1 MVLSDNRP
9 ATMVTFAWL
18 DYSERDRRRA
28 LDVVD
33 LLREPSTV
41 DELGLGAIRDAFADM
56 LFPGT
61 STIQT
66 RARYFLF
73 VPWQYLELERL
84 RVPSRQVA
92 ARGRRAEIELI
103 NPLVD
108 SGERQGVIGI
118 QARKALKRLPS
129 NVYWTGLLAWGIRRF
144 RGSQPLYHQSLDRA
158 YASSRALVD
167 DDHNPVSGFP
177 PASWDPNLPKAPPG
191 FPKGATFRL
200 TPPEARYL
208 RERIIFNHRDSLLA
222 FLVDECEPTETT
234 FAWEHPQRAW
244 FREPFR
250 EQLLHAR
257 LFSEGMH
264 GAQLLYNLLL
274 AEAVENDEWR
284 DSFDEAMGD
293 WAALV
298 SRRSTAFAGWDRARF
313 WAIALQGG
321 ARVTRRTREFI
332 DAWLDIV
339 LDAGATAIVGLQ
351 AARQLIVQR
360 EYELKVQRARLQN
373 RQALLLWRGDAG
385 SRQLDYRWG
394 VAQTIVNDILDGL
407 GTGA

>member
-1 MVLSDNRP
+1 MT
-9 ATMVTFAWL
+9 ATFAWL

-33 LLREPSTV
+33 LLREPSTI
-41 DELGLGAIRDAFADM
+41 DELGLGAVRDAFADL

-84 RVPSRQVA
+84 RVPSRQVVP
-92 ARGRRAEIELI
+92 RGRRAEIGLI
-103 NPLVD
+103 DALVD
-108 SGERQGVIGI
+108 SSERAGVIGI
-118 QARKALKRLPS
+118 QARKTLKRLPS

-144 RGSQPLYHQSLDRA
+144 RGSQPQYHRSLDGF
-158 YASSRALVD
+158 YASPRALVD
-167 DDHNPVSGFP
+167 DDRNPVGGVH
-177 PASWDPNLPKAPPG
+177 PANWDPNLPTAPRG
-191 FPKGATFRL
+191 FPKGATFHL
-200 TPPEARYL
+200 TAAEAGYM

-222 FLVDECEPTETT
+222 FLVDECEPTETG
-234 FAWEHPQRAW
+234 FAWEHPQRGQ

-250 EQLLHAR
+250 EQLFHAR

-274 AEAVENDEWR
+274 AEAVGNDEWC
-284 DSFDEAMGD
+284 DSFAAAMAD
-293 WAALV
+293 WADLV
-298 SRRSTAFAGWDRARF
+298 SRRSAAFVGWDRRRF
-313 WAIALQGG
+313 WAIAVEGG

-332 DAWLDIV
+332 DGWLDLI
-339 LDAGATAIVGLQ
+339 LGAGSAAIAGGLQ
-351 AARQLIVQR
+351 DARQLILQR
-360 EYELKVQRARLQN
+360 EYELKGQRARLQN

-385 SRQLDYRWG
+385 SRQMDYRWA

-407 GTGA
+407 GTDA

>member
-1 MVLSDNRP
+1 MT
-9 ATMVTFAWL
+9 ATLAWL

-41 DELGLGAIRDAFADM
+41 DELGLGAVRDAFADA

-84 RVPSRQVA
+84 RVPSRQVV
-92 ARGRRAEIELI
+92 ARGRRAEIGLI
-103 NPLVD
+103 DALVD
-108 SGERQGVIGI
+108 SGEREGVIGI
-118 QARKALKRLPS
+118 QARKILKRLPS
-129 NVYWTGLLAWGIRRF
+129 NVYWNGLLAWGIRRF
-144 RGSQPLYHQSLDRA
+144 RGSQPLYHQSLDGF
-158 YASSRALVD
+158 YASPQALVD
-167 DDHNPVSGFP
+167 DDRNPVSGVP
-177 PASWDPNLPKAPPG
+177 PANWDPNLPEAPRG
-191 FPKGATFRL
+191 FPKDATFHL
-200 TPPEARYL
+200 TAAEAEYL

-244 FREPFR
+244 FCEPFG

-284 DSFDEAMGD
+284 DSFDEAMVD

-298 SRRSTAFAGWDRARF
+298 SRRSAAFADWDRERF
-313 WAIALQGG
+313 WAIAAECG
-321 ARVTRRTREFI
+321 ARVTCRTREFI
-332 DAWLDIV
+332 DAWLDLV
-339 LDAGATAIVGLQ
+339 LHADATSIADMQV
-351 AARQLIVQR
+351 ARQLIVQR

-394 VAQTIVNDILDGL
+394 VARTIVNDVLDGL
-407 GTGA
+407 ETGA

>member
-1 MVLSDNRP
+1 MT
-9 ATMVTFAWL
+9 ATLAWL

-41 DELGLGAIRDAFADM
+41 DELGLGAVRDAFADL

-84 RVPSRQVA
+84 RVPSRQVV
-92 ARGRRAEIELI
+92 ARGRRAEIGLI
-103 NPLVD
+103 DALVD
-108 SGERQGVIGI
+108 SGEREGVIGI
-118 QARKALKRLPS
+118 QARKTLKRLPS
-129 NVYWTGLLAWGIRRF
+129 NVYWNGLLAWGIRRF
-144 RGSQPLYHQSLDRA
+144 RGSQPLYHQSLDGF
-158 YASSRALVD
+158 YASPRALVD
-167 DDHNPVSGFP
+167 DDRNPVGGVP
-177 PASWDPNLPKAPPG
+177 PANWDPNLPGAPGG
-191 FPKGATFRL
+191 FPKDATFHL
-200 TPPEARYL
+200 TAAEAGYL
-208 RERIIFNHRDSLLA
+208 RERIILSHRDSLLA
-222 FLVDECEPTETT
+222 FLVDECEPSETA
-234 FAWEHPQRAW
+234 FAWEHPQRDR

-250 EQLLHAR
+250 EQLFHAQ

-264 GAQLLYNLLL
+264 GAQLLYNLML
-274 AEAVENDEWR
+274 AEAVENER
-284 DSFDEAMGD
+284 VERFLRRGD
-293 WAALV
+293 GRLGCPRVASVGSLHRLGPAALLGH
-298 SRRSTAFAGWDRARF
+298 RRRRRCPGDTPHTHIHRRLARPRSGRRRRHDRR
-313 WAIALQGG
+313 
-321 ARVTRRTREFI
+321 
-332 DAWLDIV
+332 
-339 LDAGATAIVGLQ
+339 GLQ
-351 AARQLIVQR
+351 DARQLICQR

-407 GTGA
+407 SADA

>member
-1 MVLSDNRP
+1 MTTSS
-9 ATMVTFAWL
+9 AMMATFAWL

-41 DELGLGAIRDAFADM
+41 DELGLGAVRDAFADL

-92 ARGRRAEIELI
+92 VRGRRAEIELI
-103 NPLVD
+103 DALAD
-108 SGERQGVIGI
+108 SKERQGVIGI
-118 QARKALKRLPS
+118 QARKTLKRLPS

-144 RGSQPLYHQSLDRA
+144 RGSQSQYLQSLDGF
-158 YASSRALVD
+158 YASPRAQAD
-167 DDHNPVSGFP
+167 DDHNPVGGVP
-177 PASWDPNLPKAPPG
+177 PVNWDPNLPKAPPG
-191 FPKGATFRL
+191 FPKGATFYL
-200 TPPEARYL
+200 TATEAGYL
-208 RERIIFNHRDSLLA
+208 RERIILNNRDSLLA
-222 FLVDECEPTETT
+222 FLIDEGEPTETA
-234 FAWEHPQRAW
+234 FAWEHPQRDR

-274 AEAVENDEWR
+274 AEAVKNDEWIA
-284 DSFDEAMGD
+284 SFGAAMAD
-293 WAALV
+293 WAGLV
-298 SRRSTAFAGWDRARF
+298 SGRSAAFADWDRVRF
-313 WAIALQGG
+313 WAIAVEGG

-332 DAWLDIV
+332 DAWLDLV
-339 LDAGATAIVGLQ
+339 LDANATAIAGLQ
-351 AARQLIVQR
+351 DARQLIVQR

-394 VAQTIVNDILDGL
+394 VAQTIVSDILDGL
-407 GTGA
+407 GSNA

>member
-1 MVLSDNRP
+1 MT
-9 ATMVTFAWL
+9 ATIAWL

-41 DELGLGAIRDAFADM
+41 DELGLSAVRDAFADL

-84 RVPSRQVA
+84 RIPSRQAV

-103 NPLVD
+103 DALVD
-108 SGERQGVIGI
+108 SNERQGVIGI
-118 QARKALKRLPS
+118 QARRTLKRLPS
-129 NVYWTGLLAWGIRRF
+129 NVYWNGLLAWGTRQF
-144 RGSQPLYHQSLDRA
+144 RGSQLQYHQSLDGF
-158 YASSRALVD
+158 YASRRVLVD
-167 DDHNPVSGFP
+167 DDRNAVGGVPR
-177 PASWDPNLPKAPPG
+177 ANWDPNLPRAPRG
-191 FPKGATFRL
+191 FPKDATLHL
-200 TPPEARYL
+200 TTAEARYL

-222 FLVDECEPTETT
+222 FLVDECEPSRTAL
-234 FAWEHPQRAW
+234 AWEHPHGGR
-244 FREPFR
+244 FREPFE

-274 AEAVENDEWR
+274 AEAVGNDEWSH
-284 DSFDEAMGD
+284 SFDAAMDD

-298 SRRSTAFAGWDRARF
+298 SRRSAAFAGWDRRRF
-313 WAIALQGG
+313 WVIAVEGG

-332 DAWLDIV
+332 DGWLDLV
-339 LDAGATAIVGLQ
+339 LDAGAAAIAAGLQ
-351 AARQLIVQR
+351 DARQLILQR
-360 EYELKVQRARLQN
+360 EYELKGRRARLQN

-385 SRQLDYRWG
+385 SRQMDYRWA

-407 GTGA
+407 VAGA

>member
-1 MVLSDNRP
+1 MT
-9 ATMVTFAWL
+9 ATLAWL

-41 DELGLGAIRDAFADM
+41 DELGLGAVRDALADL

-84 RVPSRQVA
+84 RVPSRQVV
-92 ARGRRAEIELI
+92 ARGRRAEIGLI
-103 NPLVD
+103 DALVD

-118 QARKALKRLPS
+118 QARKTLKRLPS
-129 NVYWTGLLAWGIRRF
+129 NVYWNGLLAWGIRRI
-144 RGSQPLYHQSLDRA
+144 RGSQPLYHQSLDGF
-158 YASSRALVD
+158 YASPRALVD
-167 DDHNPVSGFP
+167 DDRNPVGGVRTSN
-177 PASWDPNLPKAPPG
+177 WDPNLPGAPYG
-191 FPKGATFRL
+191 FPKDATFRL
-200 TPPEARYL
+200 TTAEARYL
-208 RERIIFNHRDSLLA
+208 RERIIFSHRDSLLA
-222 FLVDECEPTETT
+222 FLVDECEPSETA
-234 FAWEHPQRAW
+234 FAWEHPQRGL
-244 FREPFR
+244 FPEPFR
-250 EQLLHAR
+250 EQLFHAQ

-284 DSFDEAMGD
+284 DSFETAMVA

-298 SRRSTAFAGWDRARF
+298 SGRSAAFTGWDRRRF
-313 WAIALQGG
+313 WAIAVEGG
-321 ARVTRRTREFI
+321 AQVTPRTRTFI
-332 DAWLDIV
+332 DGWLDLV
-339 LDAGATAIVGLQ
+339 LDADAATIAGLQ
-351 AARQLIVQR
+351 DARQLIRQR
-360 EYELKVQRARLQN
+360 EYDLKGQRARLQN

-385 SRQLDYRWG
+385 SRQLNYRWE
-394 VAQTIVNDILDGL
+394 VAQAIVNDILDGL
-407 GTGA
+407 SADA

>member
-1 MVLSDNRP
+1 MT
-9 ATMVTFAWL
+9 ATLAWL

-41 DELGLGAIRDAFADM
+41 DELGLAAVRDAFADL

-84 RVPSRQVA
+84 RVPSRQVVP
-92 ARGRRAEIELI
+92 RGRRAEIGLI
-103 NPLVD
+103 DALVD

-118 QARKALKRLPS
+118 QARKTLKRLPS
-129 NVYWTGLLAWGIRRF
+129 NVYWNGLLAWGIRRF
-144 RGSQPLYHQSLDRA
+144 RGSQPLYHQSLDGF
-158 YASSRALVD
+158 YASPRALVD
-167 DDHNPVSGFP
+167 DDHNPVGSVPSANWDPSLPTAPDGFP
-177 PASWDPNLPKAPPG
+177 QD
-191 FPKGATFRL
+191 ATFHL
-200 TPPEARYL
+200 TAAEARYL
-208 RERIIFNHRDSLLA
+208 RERIIFSRRDSLLA
-222 FLVDECEPTETT
+222 FLVDECEPTETA
-234 FAWEHPQRAW
+234 FAWEHPQGGR

-264 GAQLLYNLLL
+264 GAQLLYNLML
-274 AEAVENDEWR
+274 AEAVENEDWGH
-284 DSFDEAMGD
+284 SFVAAMAE

-298 SRRSTAFAGWDRARF
+298 SRRSAAFADWDRRRF
-313 WAIALQGG
+313 WAIAVDGG
-321 ARVTRRTREFI
+321 ARVTPRTRAFI
-332 DAWLDIV
+332 DGWLDLV
-339 LDAGATAIVGLQ
+339 LDVGADAIAGLQ
-351 AARQLIVQR
+351 DARQLIVQR
-360 EYELKVQRARLQN
+360 EHQLKVQRARLQN

-385 SRQLDYRWG
+385 SRQLDYRWA
-394 VAQTIVNDILDGL
+394 VTQTIVNDILDGL
-407 GTGA
+407 SSDA

>member
-1 MVLSDNRP
+1 MT
-9 ATMVTFAWL
+9 ATLAWL

-41 DELGLGAIRDAFADM
+41 DELGIGAVRDAFADL

-73 VPWQYLELERL
+73 VPWQNLELERL
-84 RVPSRQVA
+84 RVPSRQVV

-103 NPLVD
+103 DALVD
-108 SGERQGVIGI
+108 SKEREGVIGI
-118 QARKALKRLPS
+118 QARKTLKRLPS

-144 RGSQPLYHQSLDRA
+144 RGSQPQYYQSLDGF
-158 YASSRALVD
+158 YASRRALVD
-167 DDHNPVSGFP
+167 DDRNPVGGVPSTN
-177 PASWDPNLPKAPPG
+177 WDPNLPGVPRG
-191 FPKGATFRL
+191 FPKGATFHL
-200 TPPEARYL
+200 TAAEAGYL
-208 RERIIFNHRDSLLA
+208 RERIIFSHRDSLLA
-222 FLVDECEPTETT
+222 FLVEGCEPTETA
-234 FAWEHPQRAW
+234 FAWEHPQQGR

-264 GAQLLYNLLL
+264 GAQLLYNRLL
-274 AEAVENDEWR
+274 AEAVANDEWS
-284 DSFDEAMGD
+284 DSFGAAMAD

-298 SRRSTAFAGWDRARF
+298 SRRSAAFAGWDRRRF
-313 WAIALQGG
+313 WAIAVEGG

-332 DAWLDIV
+332 DGWLDLV
-339 LDAGATAIVGLQ
+339 LDAGPAAIAGGLKD
-351 AARQLIVQR
+351 ARQLIVQR

-385 SRQLDYRWG
+385 SRQMDYRWA

-407 GTGA
+407 GSDA

>member
-1 MVLSDNRP
+1 MT
-9 ATMVTFAWL
+9 ATLAWL

-33 LLREPSTV
+33 LLREPSTI
-41 DELGLGAIRDAFADM
+41 DELGIGAVRDAFADL

-84 RVPSRQVA
+84 RVPSRQVV

-103 NPLVD
+103 DALVD
-108 SGERQGVIGI
+108 SKERQGVIGI
-118 QARKALKRLPS
+118 QARKTLKRLPS
-129 NVYWTGLLAWGIRRF
+129 NVYWTGVLAWGIRRF
-144 RGSQPLYHQSLDRA
+144 RGSQPQYHRSLDGF
-158 YASSRALVD
+158 YASRRALVD
-167 DDHNPVSGFP
+167 DDRNPVDGVP
-177 PASWDPNLPKAPPG
+177 TANWDANLLEAPRG
-191 FPKGATFRL
+191 FPKGATFHL
-200 TPPEARYL
+200 TAAEAGYL
-208 RERIIFNHRDSLLA
+208 RERIIFSHRDSLLA
-222 FLVDECEPTETT
+222 FLVDECETTETV
-234 FAWEHPQRAW
+234 FAWEHPQQSR

-274 AEAVENDEWR
+274 AEAVGNEEWS
-284 DSFDEAMGD
+284 DSFDAAMAD

-298 SRRSTAFAGWDRARF
+298 SRQSAAFADWDRRRF
-313 WAIALQGG
+313 WAIAVEGG
-321 ARVTRRTREFI
+321 ARVTPRTREFI
-332 DAWLDIV
+332 DGWLDLV
-339 LDAGATAIVGLQ
+339 LDAGAAAIAGLQ
-351 AARQLIVQR
+351 DARQLILQR
-360 EYELKVQRARLQN
+360 EYDLKAQRARLQN

-385 SRQLDYRWG
+385 SQQLDYRWG
-394 VAQTIVNDILDGL
+394 VAQTIVNDILNGL
-407 GTGA
+407 GNDA